1 MDPLRTLVRLLR
13 RVFGPVLRA
22 LLPRPVDPDAAAQLE
37 KLRRELAATK
47 RRLAELEGQV
57 QETRRL
63 HQRVAELTDVVAE
76 VLVPAADRDDA
87 RLRETLA
94 RYAGTLT

>member
-1 MDPLRTLVRLLR
+1 MDAVRQLVRLLR
-13 RVFGPVLRA
+13 RVVGPVLRA
-22 LLPRPVDPDAAAQLE
+22 LLPRPVDREATDQIAA
-37 KLRRELAATK
+37 LRRELAATK
-47 RRLAELEGQV
+47 GRIADMEAQV

-76 VLVPAADRDDA
+76 VLVPASDRDDA

-94 RYAGTLT
+94 RYAGTLS